1 MRNEDRPKKG
11 GPEREANAIA
21 HGEFFDDYGRIKK
34 KPRGM
39 TPSGK
44 PFDMPVDEE
53 QQKKN
58 YETHKKKYHS

>member
-11 GPEREANAIA
+11 GPEREANIA

-44 PFDMPVDEE
+44 SFDMPVDKK
-53 QQKKN
+53 QQKIN